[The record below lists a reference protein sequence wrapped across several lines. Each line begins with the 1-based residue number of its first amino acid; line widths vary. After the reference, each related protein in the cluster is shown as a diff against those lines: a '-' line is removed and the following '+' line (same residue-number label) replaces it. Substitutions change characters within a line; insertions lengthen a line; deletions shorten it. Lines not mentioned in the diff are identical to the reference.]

1 MRALQGPDARVAQ
14 RQLQVARRHCHHHRS
29 SSLVAAPPLVRKS
42 TTAAAAAAT
51 TTAEPPLSTELRRDP
66 SAVEAIMQAATEFAL
81 RRRLREHASVA
92 VTVRCAPGNGLL
104 DGRFD
109 AMAIEGEAW
118 RTPLGMTA
126 RRLAVDIGALQ
137 VDYGA
142 LVTQRKV
149 ALSGARP
156 KGTTTITLT
165 AADLGAFMTHPLFKA
180 AAAKAVDGR
189 AFEFDPHS
197 VAIRAPQ
204 SSDSGSSGNDGGEV
218 RFEGVWAGDGRRY
231 RVVMLPAAGGGG
243 GGSSGSSGK
252 KLRVG
257 AQLVTT
263 TEADGSNGSS
273 NGNGADG
280 GGGGNAPTV
289 AAGIANFFTHLA
301 IDLDGIELSRPALL
315 LRPWGGD
322 AGNGGNGN
330 AAGGVLDIRMSVRI
344 RAFPPLDMQ
353 F

>member
-1 MRALQGPDARVAQ
+1 
-14 RQLQVARRHCHHHRS
+14 
-29 SSLVAAPPLVRKS
+29 
-42 TTAAAAAAT
+42 
-51 TTAEPPLSTELRRDP
+51 
-66 SAVEAIMQAATEFAL
+66 MQAATEFAL

-165 AADLGAFMTHPLFKA
+165 AADLGAFMTHPLFA
-180 AAAKAVDGR
+180 AAAAAAVDGR

-197 VAIRAPQ
+197 VAIRAPK
-204 SSDSGSSGNDGGEV
+204 SSSSGDSSGDDGGEV

-243 GGSSGSSGK
+243 GGGSSGK

-263 TEADGSNGSS
+263 TEADGSGSS

-280 GGGGNAPTV
+280 SGGGGNAPTV

-322 AGNGGNGN
+322 AGGGGFNGNGGNGS